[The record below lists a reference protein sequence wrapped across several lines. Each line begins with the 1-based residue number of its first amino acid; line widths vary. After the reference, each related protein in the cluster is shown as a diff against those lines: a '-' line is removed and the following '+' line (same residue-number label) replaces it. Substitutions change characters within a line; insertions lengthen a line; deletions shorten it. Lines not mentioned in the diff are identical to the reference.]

1 MMKKK
6 GKLDPHKSFRSLE
19 ELQAALFP
27 SRKKFLNSVYLKRN
41 PGREIEVAR
50 AVKQAME
57 IMKKA
62 SSPKSVPDDDF
73 FRRMYDEEER

>member
-1 MMKKK
+1 MEKK
-6 GKLDPHKSFRSLE
+6 GKLDPHKSFSSLE
-19 ELQAALFP
+19 EWEAALFP
-27 SRKKFLNSVYLKRN
+27 SRKKFLNSPYLKED
-41 PGREIEVAR
+41 PGRAIEVAR

-73 FRRMYDEEER
+73 FRRTYDEEER